1 MSAQILPYK
10 SADGSTAAPQDF
22 QVDRRMGFLP
32 PQMPLPRLPTAWEAW
47 EATLDAA
54 TSQRFKAAEQL
65 AALDGPQK
73 FAEEEKA
80 SAWRKLVDKVG
91 NSTTM

>member
-1 MSAQILPYK
+1 MSSQVSSHKLT
-10 SADGSTAAPQDF
+10 GGGTAAPQDF

-32 PQMPLPRLPTAWEAW
+32 PQMPLPRMPTAWEAW

-73 FAEEEKA
+73 FVEEEKA
-80 SAWRKLVDKVG
+80 SAWRKLVDKVIK
-91 NSTTM
+91 SATI

>member
-1 MSAQILPYK
+1 MSSQISPYK
-10 SADGSTAAPQDF
+10 SADGSTAVPQDF

-32 PQMPLPRLPTAWEAW
+32 SQIPLRRLPGAWEAW

-65 AALDGPQK
+65 IGLDGPQK
-73 FAEEEKA
+73 FIEEGKA
-80 SAWRKLVDKVG
+80 LAWRKLVDKVG
-91 NSTTM
+91 KSTAT